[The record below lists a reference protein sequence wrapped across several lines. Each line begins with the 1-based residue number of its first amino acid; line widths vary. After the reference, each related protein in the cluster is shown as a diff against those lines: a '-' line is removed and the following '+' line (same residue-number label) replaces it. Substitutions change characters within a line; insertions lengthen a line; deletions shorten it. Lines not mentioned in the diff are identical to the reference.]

1 MPAVPPLS
9 EPGADGPTGA
19 PSNGAPNAT
28 IGATPAAEGRAA
40 GSKAR
45 VSQITG
51 EHVRQAAQA
60 AATWLE
66 LQAASVDALNVFP
79 VPDGDTG
86 TNMSMTMRAAAE
98 AGSAELADHAGA
110 VTKAVARGGLMGARG
125 NSGVILSQLLR
136 GFAEAAEGKAVLT
149 IADLADGFAW
159 ASNAGYRAV
168 GKPVEGTILTVARR
182 AAEEAGVAAGE
193 VDTVAKLLERVLRVV
208 DHAVAETT
216 EQLEALRSAGVVD
229 AGAQGLRLIVE
240 AFWRTACGKPI
251 EASGGPAPVASRAL
265 VAAQHA
271 DEGGLGFCTEF
282 MLKGARETTEQ
293 IRAFMES
300 VGDSVIVVGDGA
312 LTRVHLHALKPG
324 AAIDYAVERG
334 TISQVKIE
342 NMQLQHRD
350 AGAGAAQGAAS
361 KIGVVAVV
369 PGAGFRDLFR
379 SMGAAAL
386 VEGGQTMN
394 PSVQDILAAVGGVGY
409 QELILLPNNGNI
421 LLAARHAAEQSPRT
435 LRVVPTRS
443 LPQGIAALLAFNYE
457 ADLDENVRLME
468 EAASRVASI
477 EVTRAVR
484 AAQLQEWHVERGQSL
499 GLVDDRLVA
508 VAENLVDVALGAVA
522 KAEPERREL
531 VSIYTGEGVSAERG
545 EELAAAIRAAY
556 PHLDVEVAAGGQ
568 PHYPYILAL
577 E

>member
-1 MPAVPPLS
+1 MAAVSP
-9 EPGADGPTGA
+9 PGADGPIDTPPVTGTSA
-19 PSNGAPNAT
+19 DGAF
-28 IGATPAAEGRAA
+28 GASGAMA
-40 GSKAR
+40 GVTHVA
-45 VSQITG
+45 G
-51 EHVRQAAQA
+51 EHVRQAADA

-66 LQAASVDALNVFP
+66 LQAASVNALNVFP

-98 AGSAELADHAGA
+98 AAAAEPSDEAGTVA
-110 VTKAVARGGLMGARG
+110 RAVARGGLMGARG

-149 IADLADGFAW
+149 VADLAEGFARAAE
-159 ASNAGYRAV
+159 ASYRAV

-182 AAEEAGVAAGE
+182 AAEEATLAAGE
-193 VDTVAKLLERVLRVV
+193 VNTVSKLLERVLRAA
-208 DHAVAETT
+208 DRAVAATT
-216 EQLEALRSAGVVD
+216 EQLDVLRDAGVVD
-229 AGAQGLRLIVE
+229 AGGQGFRLIVE

-251 EASGGPAPVASRAL
+251 EADGGAAPVASRAL

-271 DEGGLGFCTEF
+271 GEGGFGFCTEF
-282 MLKGARETTEQ
+282 MLEGAREEPEA
-293 IRAFMES
+293 IRAFMDT

-312 LTRVHLHALKPG
+312 LVRVHVHALKPG

-334 TISQVKIE
+334 TVSRVKIE
-342 NMQLQHRD
+342 NMQLQHQEGRT
-350 AGAGAAQGAAS
+350 GAGQEAAS

-369 PGAGFRDLFR
+369 PGAGFRELFR

-394 PSVQDILAAVGGVGY
+394 PSVDDILGAVGSVGY
-409 QELILLPNNGNI
+409 QELILLPNNSNI
-421 LLAARHAAEQSPRT
+421 LLAAQHAAEQTPRT
-435 LRVVPTRS
+435 LRVIPTRS
-443 LPQGIAALLAFNYE
+443 LPQGVAALLAFNYE
-457 ADLDENVRLME
+457 ADLDENARLMA

-484 AAQLQEWHVERGQSL
+484 SAQTQGWHVERGQSL
-499 GLVDDRLVA
+499 GLLDDQLVA
-508 VAENLVDVALGAVA
+508 VAEELIDAALGAVE

-531 VSIYTGEGVSAERG
+531 VSVYIGEGVSAERG

-568 PHYPYILAL
+568 PHYPYILSL